1 MNFGLDMSGETS
13 STAGGGARVG
23 DNSYS
28 VDNSSR
34 IDMSGAN
41 VDTSTKISVG
51 LQGDD
56 VAALGGMFENAIG
69 AVSAVATQSAKV
81 ANNIANKE
89 NAAVSFIKENATY
102 LISGAIAL
110 IVLFNFNKIKRAIR

>member
-51 LQGDD
+51 LQGED
-56 VAALGGMFENAIG
+56 VTALAGVMQNALNTARG
-69 AVSAVATQSAKV
+69 VASV

-89 NAAVSFIKENATY
+89 GAAATFFKENATY
-102 LISGAIAL
+102 LIGGAIAL
-110 IVLFNFNKIKRAIR
+110 IVLFNFNKIKKAIR

>member
-51 LQGDD
+51 LQGED
-56 VAALGGMFENAIG
+56 VTALAGVMQNALNTARGVASVAQNI
-69 AVSAVATQSAKV
+69 ATQ
-81 ANNIANKE
+81 E
-89 NAAVSFIKENATY
+89 NAAVAFFKENATY
-102 LISGAIAL
+102 IISGAIAL
-110 IVLFNFNKIKRAIR
+110 VVLFNFGKIKKAIR